1 MCGIA
6 RAIIGAQDPNTVQDI
21 ARAVRNVHG
30 AAFLDAG
37 SRDVGMDVVKRSMW
51 TLGLDRVGD
60 ERYPTVVSL
69 MDLLPEE
76 PPELVR
82 NGESEWGAEEMDRGW
97 DLSEGYYY
105 HMGST
110 R

>member
-37 SRDVGMDVVKRSMW
+37 SGELGMDIVKRSMW

-69 MDLLPEE
+69 MDLLPED
-76 PPELVR
+76 PVELER
-82 NGESEWGAEEMDRGW
+82 DGEG
-97 DLSEGYYY
+97 EGE
-105 HMGST
+105 
-110 R
+110 